1 MKFFVEL
8 FPVILFFAA
17 FKIKGI
23 FFATAV
29 AIAAGIVQI
38 VYSLVRNGKVEKP
51 MIVSLVLIIV
61 FGGATLLLHDETF
74 IKWKPT
80 ILYAFFSVSLVVSR
94 KFFGK
99 NLIRAMLN
107 GKIEV
112 PEEVWERLNYS
123 WAGFFAVVAALN
135 IFVARSFPTN
145 MWVNFKLFG
154 IMGLMF
160 VFVIIQGVM
169 LSRHIEDI

>member
-169 LSRHIEDI
+169 LSRHIEDA